1 MGKKTPPPH
10 GDEAH
15 QSHGGQKLKLERGTA
30 NYAPTRRARNCRR
43 ESRRTSHQIL
53 KGKTGKGLAKCTQ
66 ASETGPGTQ
75 RPPA

>member
-1 MGKKTPPPH
+1 MGKKTPPPWRR
-10 GDEAH
+10 GT
-15 QSHGGQKLKLERGTA
+15 SVTWGQKLKLERGTA

-66 ASETGPGTQ
+66 AGETGPGTQ